1 MEERKITKGE
11 AKEIVDRPESHFW
24 DFKSKKI
31 DGKTLQKTV
40 VAMLNADG
48 GDVAVGIEDPMGTT
62 GTLELWNGFSNY
74 EETNQLVQTV
84 LRDIQPSPP
93 VEFTYLSING
103 LASKGAVLQ
112 IHVHKS
118 ENVHQT
124 SAKEYK
130 IRKGAQNLQMNE
142 LEVNNLR
149 LSKGLI
155 SFEDQ
160 LIAGFDTEE
169 LLAEPELATFLK
181 DYSPRIPGN
190 DFVRIERLA
199 RKDGN
204 ELRPTYAGALL
215 FATKPQAVLPKRC
228 GIKITRYATSEENP
242 LREHLKEQAS
252 IEGPLYRQID
262 EAVKRIT
269 SMIESV
275 SVLGASGLEKPKYPT
290 DAIKEVLVNA
300 VIHRDYNLSD
310 DVQVLVFDNRI
321 DIKSPG
327 RLPGHITASN
337 MMKERFARN
346 PKIVRILNRYPNPP
360 NKDIGEGLRTA
371 FERMQEMRLKEPQ
384 ISVSDHSVLVTL
396 PHEPLAAPEET
407 IIEYLS
413 HHESVTN
420 KMARQLTGIKS
431 ENAMKDVFYR
441 LRDRGLVKL
450 VPAGGASYWRKT
462 TSEEQTEHKT
472 GTPKKMRR
480 RAPRSMKKKG
490 KKT

>member
-11 AKEIVDRPESHFW
+11 AKDIVARPESHFW

-48 GDVAVGIEDPMGTT
+48 GDIAVGIENPT
-62 GTLELWNGFSNY
+62 GTSGTLDLWDGFSNL
-74 EETNQLVQTV
+74 EEANQLIQTV
-84 LRDIQPSPP
+84 LKDIQPSPP
-93 VEFTYLSING
+93 VEFAYLSING
-103 LASKGAVLQ
+103 LSSKGIVLQ
-112 IHVHKS
+112 VHVHKS

-130 IRKGAQNLQMNE
+130 IRKGAQNLSMNE

-169 LLAEPELATFLK
+169 LLAEPELATFLNA
-181 DYSPRIPGN
+181 YSPRIPGN
-190 DFVRIERLA
+190 DFVRIERLI

-262 EAVKRIT
+262 EAVKCIT
-269 SMIESV
+269 SMVESV

-321 DIKSPG
+321 EIKSPG
-327 RLPGHITASN
+327 RLPGHITAKN
-337 MMKERFARN
+337 MRSERFARN
-346 PKIVRILNRYPNPP
+346 PKIVRILNRYPDPP

-371 FERMQEMRLKEPQ
+371 FEKMLEMRLKEPQ

-396 PHEPLAAPEET
+396 PHEPLAVPEES
-407 IIEYLS
+407 IMEYLS
-413 HHESVTN
+413 HHDSVTN
-420 KMARQLTGIKS
+420 KVARQLTGIKS

-441 LRDRGLVKL
+441 LRDRGLVRL
-450 VPAGGASYWRKT
+450 IPAGGASYWRKT
-462 TSEEQTEHKT
+462 TSEEKSEHKNR
-472 GTPKKMRR
+472 TPKMKR
-480 RAPRSMKKKG
+480 RAPRSVKKKG
-490 KKT
+490 KKI